1 MAVMRYDAHEQ
12 LCAPARHSSHPAR
25 LAIGLVAL
33 AIASIFLTALARPF
47 FAGLAGYEEPRELD
61 VFSLGATQVDMT
73 LNLFLY
79 IVPLVSL
86 ALILRILHG
95 RGWLTLIGSVKL
107 AARQF
112 GRVLLYLVAIYIAIG
127 TLVPNTRE
135 VAVVPHVPID
145 MWLTF
150 LPLAI
155 PAILLQVSC
164 EELIFRGYMQSQ
176 LAAFFSSKLIWMLM
190 PSLIF
195 GFAHVGIAETK
206 GEIWLYV
213 AWATAFGLAAAD
225 LTARAGTLGPA
236 IAMHFI
242 NNFGAILVTSPDGF
256 LDGLALYVFT
266 DPQSETEFLN
276 SLLIPEFMVLLCIWL
291 TARIALRR

>member
-1 MAVMRYDAHEQ
+1 MRYNAHEH

-25 LAIGLVAL
+25 LAIGLAVL
-33 AIASIFLTALARPF
+33 AIMSIFFTALVTPF
-47 FAGLAGYEEPRELD
+47 FARLAGYEESQELD
-61 VFSLGATQVDMT
+61 AFSLGANQIDMT

-86 ALILRILHG
+86 ALILRIIHG
-95 RGWLTLIGSVKL
+95 RGWITLIGSVNL

-112 GRVLLYLVAIYIAIG
+112 GRVLLYLMAVYIAIG
-127 TLVPNTRE
+127 ILVPNTRE
-135 VAVVPHVPID
+135 VEIVQHVPID
-145 MWLTF
+145 MWLAF

-155 PAILLQVSC
+155 PAILMQVSC
-164 EELIFRGYMQSQ
+164 EELIFRGYIQSQ
-176 LAAFFSSKLIWMLM
+176 LAARYKSKLIWMLI

-206 GEIWLYV
+206 GDIWLYV

-242 NNFGAILVTSPDGF
+242 NNFGAILITSPDGF
-256 LDGLALYVFT
+256 LDGLALFVFT
-266 DPQSETEFLN
+266 DLENETELLN
-276 SLLIPEFMVLLCIWL
+276 SLLVPEFMVLLCIWL
-291 TARIALRR
+291 TVRIALRR